1 MSDEKLIDVSDLV
14 YEYPDGTLALSNIN
28 LDIYANEFIAFIGQN
43 GAGKTT
49 LAKCLNGLLRPT
61 QGSVSIDGLDT
72 REKGTVKKIVT
83 KVGYVFQ
90 NPDHQLFNNTIYKE
104 IAYGPRNLGINEEEV
119 RERVREAAAVC
130 GVEES
135 LFDEHSFFLTKG
147 LRQRVAIA
155 SILAMR
161 PRTIIVDEPT
171 TGQDLRQSL
180 EVMNFLHNLWQEEG
194 HTIIIITH
202 EMPIVAQ
209 YAQRVVVLAQ
219 GQMLMD
225 GSTREVFAEPDLLTR
240 TFVKPPQITRLA
252 QALNG
257 YGFPRDV
264 LTVSE
269 MYDAFI
275 EVRERILSDRGRSQD
290 HPS

>member
-1 MSDEKLIDVSDLV
+1 MAEEKLIEVSDLV
-14 YEYPDGTLALSNIN
+14 FEYPDGTLALNNIN
-28 LDIYANEFIAFIGQN
+28 VDIYANQFIAFIGQN

-49 LAKCLNGLLRPT
+49 LAKCLNGLLKPSR
-61 QGSVSIDGLDT
+61 GSVSIDGLDT
-72 REKGTVKKIVT
+72 REKGTIKKIVT

-104 IAYGPRNLGINEEEV
+104 IAYGPHNLGIAEPEV
-119 RERVREAAAVC
+119 DERVREAAAVC

-135 LFDEHSFFLTKG
+135 LFDEHPFFLTKG

-171 TGQDLRQSL
+171 TGQDLPQSL
-180 EVMNFLHNLWQEEG
+180 EVMNFLQILWQQEG
-194 HTIIIITH
+194 HTVIIITH

-219 GQMLMD
+219 GQLLMD
-225 GSTREVFAEPDLLTR
+225 APTREVFAEPELLAE

-252 QALNG
+252 QALHDD
-257 YGFPRDV
+257 GFPRDV
-264 LTVSE
+264 LTVPE
-269 MYDAFI
+269 MYEAFS
-275 EVRERILSDRGRSQD
+275 EVRDRRNSARAGSGD
-290 HPS
+290 SP

>member
-1 MSDEKLIDVSDLV
+1 MATEEKLIEISQLV
-14 YEYPDGTLALSNIN
+14 FEYPDGTVALRNIN
-28 LDIYANEFIAFIGQN
+28 LDIYANQFIAFIGQN

-49 LAKCLNGLLRPT
+49 LAKSINGLLKPNS
-61 QGSVSIDGLDT
+61 GYVKIEGLDT
-72 REKGTVKKIVT
+72 RERGTTKKIVT

-104 IAYGPRNLGINEEEV
+104 IAYGPRNLGLSEQEV
-119 RERVREAAAVC
+119 DERVNEAARVC
-130 GVEES
+130 GVEED
-135 LFDEHSFFLTKG
+135 LFKEHPFFLTKG

-180 EVMNFLHNLWQEEG
+180 EVMNFLRDLWQQEG
-194 HTIIIITH
+194 HTIVIITH

-209 YAQRVVVLAQ
+209 YAQRVVVLGR
-219 GQMLMD
+219 GQVLMD
-225 GSTREVFAEPDLLTR
+225 GSTREVFAEPELLAK

-252 QALNG
+252 QALSSHGIPKN
-257 YGFPRDV
+257 
-264 LTVSE
+264 
-269 MYDAFI
+269 
-275 EVRERILSDRGRSQD
+275 ILSVQEMVTAFNEAREKSLNSHTGQKGN
-290 HPS
+290 

>member
-1 MSDEKLIDVSDLV
+1 MAEEKLIEVSDLV
-14 YEYPDGTLALSNIN
+14 FEYPDGTIALRNIH
-28 LDIYANEFIAFIGQN
+28 LDIYANQFIAFIGQN

-49 LAKCLNGLLRPT
+49 LAKCINGLLQPAS
-61 QGSVSIDGLDT
+61 GYVKIEGLDT
-72 REKGTVKKIVT
+72 RERGTTKKIVT

-104 IAYGPRNLGINEEEV
+104 IAYGPQNIGLDEKEV
-119 RERVREAAAVC
+119 DERVREAAQVC

-135 LFDEHSFFLTKG
+135 LFKEHPFFLTKG

-180 EVMNFLHNLWQEEG
+180 EVMNFLINLWEQEG
-194 HTIIIITH
+194 HTVIIITH

-209 YAQRVVVLAQ
+209 FTQRVVVLGQ
-219 GQMLMD
+219 GQVLMD
-225 GSTREVFAEPDLLTR
+225 GSTREVFAEPELLAK

-257 YGFPRDV
+257 YGLPKDV
-264 LTVSE
+264 LSVPELVT
-269 MYDAFI
+269 AFN
-275 EVRERILSDRGRSQD
+275 EVREKNIEDRTGQQGN
-290 HPS
+290 